1 LVVRSFAT
9 AAQLEL
15 SAAGIKAPAQ
25 SQSLLGGQLNSPIF
39 QTIKQHEAQAAAPA
53 PAGLSQMTDSASRDD
68 LNSYFDSF
76 KAPNSPKLAA
86 VQQSA
91 PPATVA
97 SGSTMPDSTTNQ
109 LLAAK
114 LAEQDAVI
122 KVRCM
127 PSRKGDRT
135 PSRQQAG
142 GGCTADQ
149 VADMRAHARVH
160 THTRSS
166 RER

>member
-1 LVVRSFAT
+1 MVRSFAT

-25 SQSLLGGQLNSPIF
+25 SQSLLGGQLNSPVF

-86 VQQSA
+86 VQPSA
-91 PPATVA
+91 PPAVTGHTSDCAMTSSHCCRSRSRSLVSSCRGDA
-97 SGSTMPDSTTNQ
+97 S
-109 LLAAK
+109 
-114 LAEQDAVI
+114 AV
-122 KVRCM
+122 
-127 PSRKGDRT
+127 
-135 PSRQQAG
+135 G
-142 GGCTADQ
+142 G
-149 VADMRAHARVH
+149 RLSAH
-160 THTRSS
+160 
-166 RER
+166 